1 LDPFIFA
8 GDIMVGKNPPRGR
21 ACFVTMLRIV
31 DVPYSYKEA
40 ISGSLLKAQRAGA
53 QLSRIGY

>member
-1 LDPFIFA
+1 
-8 GDIMVGKNPPRGR
+8 MVGKNPPRGR